1 MAALTPR
8 KGAIKNIAFMALM
21 CAVNALFSILAAF
34 VPLSAVFLCLFLPL
48 SSALVGFYCE
58 GKYAPIYLIASI
70 ALSLGCTAWDLSSAL
85 FYTIPAIL
93 TGFAYGFLKK
103 IGLGSAWTIFAVS
116 LLNEGL
122 AYLSMPLIRVMYEIE
137 MEQSLLALIGLSESA
152 FAHVLFHAAV
162 LAFSL
167 AQIALVSLFID
178 LIWPKLAQ
186 EKQSGFKIPAVFT
199 PIMVLFLSLL
209 VLVLGFFNTPTS
221 YFFLTAAVYWAV
233 QSTFQMF
240 PASHRWLYFIYGGLF
255 LAGLACFASCFSL
268 LPDPLGLLLFAAF
281 LSAWCLG
288 ALLQDLLLWK
298 QKSTPKIKTQP
309 GEKGGLR

>member
-21 CAVNALFSILAAF
+21 CAVNALFSVLAAF

-58 GKYAPIYLIASI
+58 GKYAPIYLSASI

-85 FYTIPAIL
+85 FYTTPAIL

-103 IGLGSAWTIFAVS
+103 IGLGSAWTIFVVA
-116 LLNEGL
+116 LLNGGL
-122 AYLSMPLIRVMYEIE
+122 AYLSMPLIRLMYEID
-137 MEQSLLALIGLSESA
+137 MEESLLALIGISESE
-152 FAHVLFHAAV
+152 FAHTLFPSAV

-178 LIWPKLAQ
+178 LAWPKLAQ
-186 EKQSGFKIPAVFT
+186 EKQNGFKIPAVFT
-199 PIMVLFLSLL
+199 PIMVFFLSLL
-209 VLVLGFFNTPTS
+209 VLLFGFLNTPTS
-221 YFFLTAAVYWAV
+221 YFFLTAAVYWTV
-233 QSTFQMF
+233 QSSFQMF
-240 PASHRWLYFIYGGLF
+240 PATHRWLYFVYMGFF
-255 LAGLACFASCFSL
+255 LAGFACFAGCFSL
-268 LPDPLGLLLFAAF
+268 LPDPLGLLLFATF

-298 QKSTPKIKTQP
+298 QKSALKIKTQE
-309 GEKGGLR
+309 EKGGPR